1 MAVSL
6 RKQCT
11 MSSTISTSSKARN
24 LTALL
29 SSARLLLPLPVPT
42 TKLAVIFLQRTAAS
56 RRSNRRRLFY
66 GSRHQLK
73 FPFVIGGKYVVS
85 GAVHSTELVR
95 VFREIEKAG
104 QGAPGSSFA
113 DALQIPI
120 NVRGVTLPPPTGS
133 LWI

>member
-6 RKQCT
+6 KQCT

-24 LTALL
+24 LTTLL

-42 TKLAVIFLQRTAAS
+42 TKLAVIFLQRTAHHGDRTDAGYFAKS
-56 RRSNRRRLFY
+56 RINSI
-66 GSRHQLK
+66 
-73 FPFVIGGKYVVS
+73 PTFVIGGKYVVS